1 MKAATVKSIFPLAQ
15 KWHLPLVII
24 LALVAYLG
32 TIGHGFV
39 LDDVAVI
46 DGNSF
51 VKEGFKGIPHL
62 LNTFYWQGYWNSN
75 SGLYRPLSLITFAIE
90 YQFSKNNPMIHH
102 FFNILYYVIICCLL
116 YKVLLKWFVKMD
128 IGIVLLITFLFAV
141 HPIHT
146 EVVANIKSRDELL
159 ALLFFLLSANAFKAG
174 NTKSILLSSFYFLLS
189 LFAKEGALMLL
200 PVLLIYVHT
209 SNNLKP
215 LQVFK
220 MFIPFFIISGVWL
233 LIHQYVIQHGPA
245 LITYTYSDNSL
256 IASHSVI
263 EQKATA
269 FSILARYFVKL
280 IFPYEMSYDY
290 SFNQIPIVGLFSIGA
305 LAGIVMLGA
314 LIYFC
319 IKFYRKDAFITIAIA
334 FILFPLLL
342 TCNLFFNI
350 GATAADRF
358 LFGSSIG
365 SCMLLVYLPYLL
377 IKNVGQR
384 SMIKYGA
391 VLLSVVFIGMTINRN
406 KAWKS
411 NYSLF
416 ETDVTVSEN
425 SARTHYNYGTALMDS
440 SKNPADKN
448 MTDAK
453 EELTKAVTID
463 PGYYD
468 ALINLGAVDTKQKMY
483 ADALTIYR
491 KALKINPVSDLVTGN
506 MGETFY
512 RSNQPDSAILYFNNA
527 HKLGNRNIES
537 YNILGT
543 IYFTKKDYAQACK
556 VFEDGI
562 TTTKDSTSPNL
573 FMNYGNAL
581 AMSDRNQ
588 EAIKALER
596 SYELDSKNPQPLYFI
611 ALTYNKL
618 GDTLNANKYYREFKQ
633 LNP

>member
-1 MKAATVKSIFPLAQ
+1 MKPAITKSVFPLAQ
-15 KWHLPLVII
+15 KWHLPLIVIS
-24 LALVAYLG
+24 ALVAYLG
-32 TIGHGFV
+32 TLGHGFV

-46 DGNSF
+46 DQNSF
-51 VKEGFKGIPHL
+51 VKQGFKGIPHL

-75 SGLYRPLSLITFAIE
+75 AGLYRPLSLITFAIE

-102 FFNILYYVIICCLL
+102 FFNVVYYVIICCLL
-116 YKVLLKWFVKMD
+116 YKVLVKWFVKLD
-128 IGIVLLITFLFAV
+128 AGIILLITLLFVV

-200 PVLLIYVHT
+200 PVLLIYVHVT
-209 SNNLKP
+209 SNFKP

-220 MFIPFFIISGVWL
+220 TFAPFFVVSGIWL
-233 LIHQYVIQHGPA
+233 LIHQYVIQHGPTV
-245 LITYTYSDNSL
+245 ITYSYSDNSL
-256 IASHSVI
+256 IAAHSVI

-280 IFPYEMSYDY
+280 IFPYQMSYDY

-305 LAGIVMLGA
+305 LAGIMMLGA
-314 LIYFC
+314 LVYFC

-342 TCNLFFNI
+342 TCNLLFNI

-358 LFGSSIG
+358 LFVSSIG

-377 IKNVGQR
+377 IKNVEQR
-384 SMIKYGA
+384 SLIKYC
-391 VLLSVVFIGMTINRN
+391 VVVFSAVFIIMTINRN
-406 KAWKS
+406 KVWKS
-411 NYSLF
+411 DFTLF
-416 ETDVTVSEN
+416 ESDVTVSEN
-425 SARTHYNYGTALMDS
+425 SARTHYNYGTGLMNR
-440 SKNPADKN
+440 SKDPADKT
-448 MTDAK
+448 MADAK
-453 EELTKAVTID
+453 NELTAAVTID

-468 ALINLGAVDTKQKMY
+468 ALINLGAVHTKQKAY
-483 ADALTIYR
+483 PEALAVYR
-491 KALKINPVSDLVTGN
+491 QALKLSPESSLLAGN
-506 MGETFY
+506 MGEAFY
-512 RSNQPDSAILYFNNA
+512 RNNQMDSAILYFNNA
-527 HKLGNRNIES
+527 HRLGNHNLES

-543 IYFTKKDYAQACK
+543 IYFTKKDYVQACK
-556 VFEDGI
+556 VFEEGI
-562 TTTKDSTSPNL
+562 TTTKDSTSSNL
-573 FMNYGNAL
+573 YMNYGNAL
-581 AMSDRNQ
+581 AMSNRDP

-596 SYELDSKNPQPLYFI
+596 SYELNSKNPQALYFI
-611 ALTYNKL
+611 AITYNKM